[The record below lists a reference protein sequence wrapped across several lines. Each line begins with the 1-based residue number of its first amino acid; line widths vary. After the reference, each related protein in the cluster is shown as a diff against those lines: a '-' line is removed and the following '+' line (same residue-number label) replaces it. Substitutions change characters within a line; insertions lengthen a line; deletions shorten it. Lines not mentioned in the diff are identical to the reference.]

1 MTKRINTPEPT
12 ETVTIPKSSFDN
24 MFRMMEK
31 MAKEIADLKDI
42 VAEKVKPKDRVLSV
56 NEAAEYCGVAR
67 QTISRWNREKRIHKV
82 QRGCKVGYLESE
94 LDLAKEV

>member
-1 MTKRINTPEPT
+1 MGKSIPTPPSEA
-12 ETVTIPKSSFDN
+12 TVTIPRTSFDN
-24 MFRMMEK
+24 MFKMMEK